1 MRTRS
6 GRHSQVDQGTRPTE
20 RTETTTT
27 SATVGAETKVSVAT
41 ATNSTT
47 AIPVS
52 SSSIVPPYV
61 DDVSHLALVKWKR
74 ERLEYEDAIEARCA
88 TTVEDKSKALR
99 SVKNSFNRQLL
110 KTLCKFEWGTTVEEV
125 MEDRIVSEL
134 DKIIGNVM
142 NDVILDVDA
151 IFDAG
156 IKMDLQQR
164 DVKARVLNYFMK
176 CDEIILQHGLASTF
190 STATGV
196 KEKCRVLKKHLAPA
210 ALRDT
215 VDTHIRLVDSTSK
228 SDENALYALV
238 KKKALE
244 QVKVEQL
251 LAARKQQPHWAQSD
265 GKFKNGSNRGSR
277 QNDERSNLG
286 KKPRSYDEQPRTVLA
301 PKAMSAP
308 TGKSK
313 EAILADR
320 RNKKKTGSGNIN
332 KRAHSGSDYNIV
344 SRCHADQLCQLDETI
359 QLVKLCEP
367 IESRAVGGTILTST
381 HAVDV
386 NLTLNTAAGPVRCQD
401 VKRCLIVESDEDE
414 FLVGKTLLSEL
425 GIDVDRQLEYLASRG
440 DDDETF
446 DELEGMPA
454 CKLTPAD
461 VVMNVVDT
469 LVRDAVDRGVVDEYI
484 TTRLHTIL
492 HRFGGW
498 RLEVG
503 NDPPA
508 RVPPLKI
515 RLKAGASPYR
525 CK

>member
-20 RTETTTT
+20 TTETTAT
-27 SATVGAETKVSVAT
+27 SATVGVETTVSVAT
-41 ATNSTT
+41 ATSSTT

-61 DDVSHLALVKWKR
+61 DDVSHPALVQWKR

-88 TTVEDKSKALR
+88 TTGEDKSKALR
-99 SVKNSFNRQLL
+99 SVKNSFNHQLL
-110 KTLCKFEWGTTVEEV
+110 KTLCKFERGTTIEEV
-125 MEDRIVSEL
+125 AEDIIVSEL

-151 IFDAG
+151 A
-156 IKMDLQQR
+156 KR
-164 DVKARVLNYFMK
+164 SSY
-176 CDEIILQHGLASTF
+176 ST
-190 STATGV
+190 GW
-196 KEKCRVLKKHLAPA
+196 LAPYWSQRKVQSA
-210 ALRDT
+210 EEAPGTTALRGA
-215 VDTHIRLVDSTSK
+215 VDTLIRIVDSTSK

-251 LAARKQQPHWAQSD
+251 LAARKQQPHLAQSG

-286 KKPRSYDEQPRTVLA
+286 KKPRSYDERPRTVLA

-313 EAILADR
+313 PRSGCFHCARDHWLSECPDLDETGKEAILAE
-320 RNKKKTGSGNIN
+320 KKTGSGNIN
-332 KRAHSGSDYNIV
+332 KRVRAKRVEPATTNDEQERPTVILNGVFELPYCADSGSDYNIV

-359 QLVKLCEP
+359 QLVKLREP

-386 NLTLNTAAGPVRCQD
+386 NLTLNTAAGPVIFQD
-401 VKRCLIVESDEDE
+401 LKRCLIAESDEDD

-425 GIDVDRQLEYLASRG
+425 GIDVDRQLS
-440 DDDETF
+440 T
-446 DELEGMPA
+446 
-454 CKLTPAD
+454 
-461 VVMNVVDT
+461 
-469 LVRDAVDRGVVDEYI
+469 
-484 TTRLHTIL
+484 
-492 HRFGGW
+492 
-498 RLEVG
+498 
-503 NDPPA
+503 
-508 RVPPLKI
+508 
-515 RLKAGASPYR
+515 
-525 CK
+525 